1 MYGHFQGSIVALP
14 TPFRD
19 GHLDLDAFE
28 ELIDHHVEQRT
39 DGLVVAGTT
48 GEAPTLNDYEQRS
61 LIHAAVDHA
70 AGRLPVVA
78 GVGSNCTRST
88 VDLAR
93 FAAAE
98 GADGVLVVTPYY
110 NRPSR
115 QGLIGHFSQVADAT
129 DAAVVLYNVPSR
141 TAVDLEPDVV
151 AELARHH
158 ENIVA
163 VKESGSSVQRVE
175 ELVACAP
182 VAVLCGED
190 SCIAPFAAAG
200 AVGAVS
206 VVGNLA
212 PAEVSELVRAARPDG
227 DAARA
232 AELQS
237 WLAPL
242 VRDLYIEVN
251 PVPVKAALAQLGRC
265 RAEVRS
271 PLAPL
276 EESSRVR
283 LHATLA
289 RYTADQPVPVP

>member
-1 MYGHFQGSIVALP
+1 MYGQFQGSFVALP

-19 GHLDLDAFE
+19 GHLDLESFE
-28 ELIDHHVEQRT
+28 ELIDFHVEHAT

-61 LIHAAVDHA
+61 VIHSAVDHA

-78 GVGSNCTRST
+78 GVGSNCTRSS

-98 GADGVLVVTPYY
+98 GADAVLVVTPYY

-115 QGLIGHFSQVADAT
+115 QGLIGHFSQIADAT
-129 DAAVVLYNVPSR
+129 DTAVVLYNVPSR
-141 TAVDLEPDVV
+141 TGLDLEPEVV
-151 AELARHH
+151 AELATHH

-163 VKESGSSVQRVE
+163 IKESSTSAARIE
-175 ELVACAP
+175 ELQACGCI
-182 VAVLCGED
+182 AVLCGED

-200 AVGAVS
+200 AVGAVN

-212 PAEVSELVRAARPDG
+212 PDAVAELVRVARPDG
-227 DAARA
+227 DPERA
-232 AELQS
+232 AELES
-237 WLAPL
+237 ILAPL
-242 VRDLYIEVN
+242 ARDLYIEVN
-251 PVPVKAALAQLGRC
+251 PVPVKAALAHVGRC

-276 EESSRVR
+276 EESSRLR
-283 LHATLA
+283 LHETLA
-289 RYTADQPVPVP
+289 RCGAAQPTPVS